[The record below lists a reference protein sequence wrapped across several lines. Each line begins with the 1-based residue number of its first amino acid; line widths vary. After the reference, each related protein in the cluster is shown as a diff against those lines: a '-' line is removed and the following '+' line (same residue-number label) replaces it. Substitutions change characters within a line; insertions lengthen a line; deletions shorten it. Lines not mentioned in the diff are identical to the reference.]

1 MKKRLLILGASGYL
15 GSFLKLYF
23 MNSEYDVVSHSY
35 SSNED
40 IVFDASNY
48 YDINAALIKYSPQ
61 ILINTAGYTDVD
73 GCESNPNQAYLVNAK
88 IADNIVKS
96 IEANRL
102 DTHFIHISTDHVYD
116 KKEGSFEDEIVL
128 QNYYAY
134 SKFLGDIFASRI
146 DSTILRT
153 NFFGYNPK
161 FKEKG
166 FTGWIFKSLVS
177 QKKINGFDDIY
188 FNPLSLN
195 TLADLINQVIKV
207 KPFGI
212 FNLGS
217 LEGMTKLE
225 FILTF
230 ATKLGY
236 SKDLINAIPFNKGD
250 KVQANRPM
258 SMLMNCKKIQNKLNI
273 NLPTLSE
280 EIDKVSKSYL

>member
-1 MKKRLLILGASGYL
+1 
-15 GSFLKLYF
+15 
-23 MNSEYDVVSHSY
+23 
-35 SSNED
+35 
-40 IVFDASNY
+40 
-48 YDINAALIKYSPQ
+48 
-61 ILINTAGYTDVD
+61 
-73 GCESNPNQAYLVNAK
+73 
-88 IADNIVKS
+88 
-96 IEANRL
+96 
-102 DTHFIHISTDHVYD
+102 
-116 KKEGSFEDEIVL
+116 VL

-153 NFFGYNPK
+153 NFFGNNPK

-166 FTGWIFKSLVS
+166 FTGWIMKSLVS

-188 FNPLSLN
+188 FNPLSLD

-217 LEGMTKLE
+217 LEGMSKLE
-225 FILTF
+225 FILIF

-250 KVQANRPM
+250 EAQANRPM
-258 SMLMNCKKIQNKLNI
+258 SMIMNCKKIQNKLNI

-280 EIDKVSKSYL
+280 EIDKVIKSYI